1 MDPHLHLVPK
11 PAGPAGEEPGL
22 PQIRVVVADDH
33 ELMRHGLCL
42 ALEDEPD
49 VEVVAETADVASTA
63 YAMHDLRPDVL
74 VLDLR
79 LRGGSD
85 IRSIRELHESAP
97 ATRIVALSMN
107 ASQLFARHALES
119 GAFGFVLKERAD
131 EELVAAVR
139 AAAAGQLYVSPR
151 LAAPAG
157 AVGE

>member
-11 PAGPAGEEPGL
+11 PAGEEAGP

-42 ALEDEPD
+42 ALEGEPD

-63 YAMHDLRPDVL
+63 CAVRDLRPDVL

-79 LRGGSD
+79 LRGGSATH
-85 IRSIRELHESAP
+85 SIRELHESAP

-107 ASQLFARHALES
+107 ASQLFARHALDS
-119 GAFGFVLKERAD
+119 GACGFVLKERAD
-131 EELVAAVR
+131 EELVSAVR
-139 AAAAGQLYVSPR
+139 AAAACRLYVSPR
-151 LAAPAG
+151 LAAPVG